1 MSRRKHPYRGGSVR
15 QTDALFVRISDYAE
29 SSAVV
34 RLLTSDLGAVSAVAK
49 GAKRLSNSFQGP
61 VDRGRL
67 YAVRLTRRGKEG
79 LYHLHSARMREA
91 FAGLR
96 YDAAR
101 FVAASLVLEV
111 AADLMRDDE
120 PHADL
125 FRLTVFTLKVL
136 DRAPPERL
144 ALVTPFFL
152 VRALELSGHAP
163 ELDACV
169 ISGQAIPRDRPA
181 LVHPG
186 RGGLLHPEAG
196 HAEPGTRS
204 VAWHILDLYVDLRD
218 RPAREALSLP
228 ASAGD
233 AHALRRLLVDWLEYV
248 LERRFRAALVG
259 VPAAG

>member
-1 MSRRKHPYRGGSVR
+1 MISKRPYRSGR
-15 QTDALFVRISDYAE
+15 ILKTEALFVRISDYAE

-67 YAVRLTRRGKEG
+67 YTVRLTRRGKEG
-79 LYHLHSARMREA
+79 LYHLHSARMGEA

-111 AADLMRDDE
+111 ASDLMRDDE

-136 DRAPPERL
+136 DRAPLERL
-144 ALVTPFFL
+144 PLVTPFFL

-163 ELDACV
+163 ELNACV
-169 ISGQAIPRDRPA
+169 ISGQAIPRDGPA
-181 LVHPG
+181 LIHPG
-186 RGGLLHPEAG
+186 RGGLLHPDAG
-196 HAEPGTRS
+196 HGEPGTRS
-204 VAWHILDLYVDLRD
+204 VPWHILDLYVELRD
-218 RPAREALSLP
+218 RTAREALSVP
-228 ASAGD
+228 ATPGD

-248 LERRFRAALVG
+248 LERRFRAALVA